1 MKTRPAVIAT
11 LCLVLLLAAQSFPD
25 VTTSRLASAQPA
37 RQCFPQTGECIE
49 GEFRLY
55 WEQNGGLPVFG
66 YPVTPARPEIDPAT
80 NSIFLT
86 QWFERNRF
94 ELHPENQPPY
104 RVLLGRL
111 GEQRLRQT
119 GRDPMTV
126 PRAAASTPH
135 YFPETGH
142 AIAGQFWDYWRTYG
156 LDLGDA
162 GTSQRESVA
171 LFGYPITGA
180 QMEPAANGQ
189 QVLTQWFERA
199 RFEHHPNNPEPYRVL
214 LGLLGNEMNVA
225 SARQGLDRL
234 NYYRQLVGS
243 PLVEQHSSLVVSAQG
258 HANYLVLNGEGGN
271 PHVQVTGRPG
281 YTGAGILERV
291 QGAGYRYSSGYRVSN
306 VLVPIEDPRA
316 SIDALIDL
324 PLHRVIVLNTD
335 FRQAG
340 YGGAVLAADPA
351 RGRNNRV
358 AYSVVDLGT
367 GPLDTMPT
375 RDPYLMAYPIDKQ
388 GSVPTGWNYTEFP
401 NPLPPGATLPAGYP
415 FTLQGAYGPL
425 RVEQAEMR
433 DSGGQVVA
441 VHPSTAHCREAQYNC
456 FMMIPVAPL
465 TANTV
470 YTVRARG
477 AVGSVTFDRTWQF
490 TTGTTGVP
498 RR

>member
-1 MKTRPAVIAT
+1 MKTRAAFIAT
-11 LCLVLLLAAQSFPD
+11 LCLVLLPAAPSFHNMSAASLALAQGE
-25 VTTSRLASAQPA
+25 R
-37 RQCFPQTGECIE
+37 RCFSETGECLE
-49 GEFRLY
+49 GEFRRY

-66 YPVTPARPEIDPAT
+66 YPVTPARPEIDPAS
-80 NSIFLT
+80 NAIFLT

-111 GEQRLRQT
+111 GDVRLRQT
-119 GRDPMTV
+119 GRDPLTL
-126 PRAAASTPH
+126 PRASSMPH

-142 AIAGQFWDYWRTYG
+142 AIAAQFWDYWRDHG
-156 LDLGDA
+156 LDMGDA
-162 GTSQRESVA
+162 GTSQRESLA
-171 LFGYPITGA
+171 LFGYPITEA

-199 RFEHHPNNPEPYRVL
+199 RFEHHPNNPEPHRVL
-214 LGLLGNEMNVA
+214 LGLLGNEMKVA

-234 NYYRQLVGS
+234 NYYRQQVGS
-243 PLVEQHSSLVVSAQG
+243 PPVEQHPSLVVSAQS
-258 HANYLVLNGEGGN
+258 HANYLVLNGAGSN
-271 PHVQVTGRPG
+271 PHVQVAGRQG

-291 QGAGYRYSSGYRVSN
+291 QAAGYSYSSGYRVSN
-306 VLVPIEDPRA
+306 VLVPIEDPSA

-335 FRQAG
+335 FRQVGHGRA
-340 YGGAVLAADPA
+340 ALAADPA
-351 RGRNNRV
+351 RGRNNRI

-367 GPLDTMPT
+367 GPLDTMPV
-375 RDPYLMAYPIDKQ
+375 RAPYVMAYPIDRQ
-388 GSVPTGWNYTEFP
+388 SGVPASWNYLEFP
-401 NPLPPGATLPAGYP
+401 NPLPAGATLPAGYP

-425 RVEQAEMR
+425 RVDHAEMR
-433 DSGGQVVA
+433 DNAGQVVA

-456 FMMIPVAPL
+456 YMMIPVAPL
-465 TANTV
+465 KANTTYSV
-470 YTVRARG
+470 HARG
-477 AVGSVTFDRTWQF
+477 AVGSVTFERTWQF